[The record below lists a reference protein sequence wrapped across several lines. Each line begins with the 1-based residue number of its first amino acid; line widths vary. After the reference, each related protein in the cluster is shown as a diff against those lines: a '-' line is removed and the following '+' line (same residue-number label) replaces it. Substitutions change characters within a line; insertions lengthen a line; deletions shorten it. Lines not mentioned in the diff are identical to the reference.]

1 MSYVHPDAYAF
12 LDSSSSTPPLDTR
25 NLEEN
30 RAAQLKG
37 MTVGDKAGFNTTIQD
52 TQARVSASVGRAQR
66 VRYLLHQHVYSCID
80 SQNC

>member
-52 TQARVSASVGRAQR
+52 T
-66 VRYLLHQHVYSCID
+66 
-80 SQNC
+80 